1 MDSSILD
8 PDLNP
13 STMNL
18 ARLITD
24 YYPIIYHLQPN
35 CQTDCLGWPWHET
48 GPYHDDPTLLETR
61 PLHQCYLGMYLHYR
75 RNNDVLAQSYGC
87 KKIHFLA
94 LGMMDELVAGLR
106 FEKRNIEIYV
116 CKNLN
121 CENFS
126 ILYDF
131 KWACIVLVLCC
142 ILLAPNE
149 RGAPAKTWVNLKE
162 G

>member
-1 MDSSILD
+1 M
-8 PDLNP
+8 
-13 STMNL
+13 M
-18 ARLITD
+18 
-24 YYPIIYHLQPN
+24 
-35 CQTDCLGWPWHET
+35 
-48 GPYHDDPTLLETR
+48 TLL
-61 PLHQCYLGMYLHYR
+61 YLRHGLYTNVTWECIFTIHR

-126 ILYDF
+126 LLYDF
-131 KWACIVLVLCC
+131 K
-142 ILLAPNE
+142 
-149 RGAPAKTWVNLKE
+149 
-162 G
+162 